1 METMKQRIGLGSL
14 ALAAL
19 LATALPVAAD
29 PWMGPEPE
37 AAEKERVE
45 KRVTRVVMVDDKGER
60 DEKVFEWSGT
70 GAPRGYLGVGLVD
83 LTPELL
89 THFGVSGD
97 KGVLI
102 SSVEPGSPAE
112 KAGIKVGDVL
122 TSIDGK
128 AADSQWQVRMQIRH
142 QEDNATVPVEIW
154 RGGKVQNLSATLE
167 KRERPEVDLA
177 PMFFKHKEG
186 DQLMLHLKDGE
197 FPKAFQMQ
205 LPDGAKMAPGQR
217 MRVERFQGREAELEK
232 RLKVLEKR
240 IQDLEKQLQKR

>member
-19 LATALPVAAD
+19 LATALPAAA
-29 PWMGPEPE
+29 EPE

-45 KRVTRVVMVDDKGER
+45 KRVARVVVVDDKGER

-112 KAGIKVGDVL
+112 KAGLKVGDVL

-128 AADSQWQVRMQIRH
+128 GADSQWQVRMQIRH
-142 QEDNATVPVEIW
+142 QEDNATVPLEIW
-154 RGGKVQNLSATLE
+154 RGGKAQNLTATLE

-186 DQLMLHLKDGE
+186 DQLMLHLKEGE

-205 LPDGAKMAPGQR
+205 LPDGVKMTPGK
-217 MRVERFQGREAELEK
+217 RVQIERFHSREAELEK

-240 IQDLEKQLQKR
+240 IQDLEKQLEKR